1 MGVVGH
7 DSDPV
12 LDPTQRMQ
20 KDHLLTRQIQHASY
34 EPIVPRRDV
43 NAVQGQDLK
52 RTNTA
57 ANVKIDTTHE
67 INNTDIL
74 IEVEN
79 NVEVANE
86 SSIITEIQRENALVT
101 E

>member
-20 KDHLLTRQIQHASY
+20 KDHLLTRQIQLASHDS
-34 EPIVPRRDV
+34 IFSRRDV

-57 ANVKIDTTHE
+57 ANVKIDTTQE

-79 NVEVANE
+79 NKEVANE
-86 SSIITEIQRENALVT
+86 SSIIKEIQRENALVT